1 MVISMNKE
9 DTTGINSIN
18 NSELRLMELIWESEP
33 VNSGRLVT
41 LANEA
46 YGWKKS
52 TVYTIVKKLL
62 QKGAVESENAVIRST
77 VDRARVLSEK
87 SETVIEKS
95 YNGSLPMF
103 LSAFL
108 SKEKLTAA
116 EAEELKRLIDSHT
129 EE

>member
-62 QKGAVESENAVIRST
+62 QKGVVESENAVIRST

-116 EAEELKRLIDSHT
+116 EAEELKRLIDSYT

>member
-1 MVISMNKE
+1 MNKE

-62 QKGAVESENAVIRST
+62 QKGVVESENAVIRST

-116 EAEELKRLIDSHT
+116 EAEELKRLIDSYT